1 MHEKQKLL
9 KRPEHELVHNCVTRW
24 SSTLHMFERIQEQQV
39 TIAAVLMEG
48 QNTHLIP
55 DGEEWNT
62 IEGLINV
69 LKPFQKAAEAM
80 SDEKYSTITTVKP
93 LLFKLLKVT
102 LKVTVIHQ

>member
-1 MHEKQKLL
+1 
-9 KRPEHELVHNCVTRW
+9 
-24 SSTLHMFERIQEQQV
+24 
-39 TIAAVLMEG
+39 MEG

-69 LKPFQKAAEAM
+69 LKPFQKATDHEAM
-80 SDEKYSTITTVKP
+80 SDEKYSTISTVKP
-93 LLFKLLKVT
+93 LLFKLLKIT

>member
-1 MHEKQKLL
+1 
-9 KRPEHELVHNCVTRW
+9 
-24 SSTLHMFERIQEQQV
+24 MFERIQEQQV

-55 DGEEWNT
+55 DSEEWNT
-62 IEGLINV
+62 IDGLINV
-69 LKPFQKAAEAM
+69 LKPFHKAAEAM
-80 SDEKYSTITTVKP
+80 SDEKYSTISTVKP